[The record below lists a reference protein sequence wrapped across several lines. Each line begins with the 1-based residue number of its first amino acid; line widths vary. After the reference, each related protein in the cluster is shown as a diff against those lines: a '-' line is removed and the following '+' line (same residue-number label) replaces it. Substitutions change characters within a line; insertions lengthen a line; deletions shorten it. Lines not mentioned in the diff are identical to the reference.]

1 MNIARLVVKSD
12 NNKIEYTVYDFE
24 GTEKMLGG
32 YTFVVCI
39 KAESSVNMLTLHAI
53 LSYDDRQWCGIISKQ
68 MHIGVDV
75 HGELY
80 YQISLQCRLHFIS
93 KAQRYAVFCNRS
105 LQCILQK
112 ILDKVPYQYLCQDVS
127 IKYWMQYQESAQ
139 SVIDRLIFAHNMMYF
154 CDAHE
159 DVVVFIDNIHRLR
172 NGDDLYINNVI
183 NAADTNSLIEWRA
196 IREVYADSEHYGY
209 NNDYFIKHVNT
220 NKKRHY
226 INTPLQQPTSI
237 IYHTDIDSVSMAKL
251 YANAAQNVQI
261 PLQYESTSANHRIRI
276 GYKYKVYSNAISGA
290 DGDAFATNNM
300 QSSDNVFYPIHISH
314 MYRDGKYSNK
324 CIFLHRND
332 MYAIP
337 PKDINA
343 SFQVATVI
351 GADDAIVDTLDGM
364 AKVRFD
370 WQYESEQGLNGSA
383 KHVSSN
389 NTAYIPVMNMSAGN
403 EYGTRFMPRPGH
415 RVIIGFIAGNPNRPF
430 IAGSLYQIGNTPAHN
445 DCIDKSYIRTQS
457 FTGGAYNEITLCDA
471 KNAEYIQHESCG
483 DIRMIA
489 ARDMIHRTNHGSMT
503 LRIGGGDLKIEVNA
517 QRNLNETE
525 NLKNA
530 SISQSSGDIHI
541 HAKDGGMT
549 LNLHSAL
556 QADIGH
562 NCKINADKDGMQCVV
577 DVGDITIR
585 APMITISADAV
596 QIVSDNISIDASKSI
611 SIKSAAI
618 KISGALGS
626 LEIG

>member
-1 MNIARLVVKSD
+1 MNIARLVVKSG

-24 GTEKMLGG
+24 GTEQMLGG
-32 YTFVVCI
+32 YIFAVCI
-39 KAESSVNMLTLHAI
+39 KAELSTDMLTLHAI

-68 MHIGVDV
+68 IYIGVDV
-75 HGELY
+75 HGELH

-93 KAQRYAVFCNRS
+93 KAQRYAVFCNRN
-105 LQCILQK
+105 LQYILQK
-112 ILDKVPYQYLCQDVS
+112 ILDKLPYQYLCQDIS

-139 SVIDRLIFAHNMMYF
+139 SVINRLIFAHNMMYF

-172 NGDDLYINNVI
+172 DGNDLYINNAI
-183 NAADTNSLIEWRA
+183 NVVDTDSLIEWRV
-196 IREVYADSEHYGY
+196 IREVYANSEYYGY
-209 NNDYFIKHVNT
+209 NNDYLIKYINA
-220 NKKRHY
+220 NQKLHY
-226 INTPLQQPTSI
+226 INTQLQQPKSI
-237 IYHTDIDSVSMAKL
+237 MHHTDIDSVSMAKL
-251 YANAAQNVQI
+251 YANSAQNAQI
-261 PLQYESTSANHRIRI
+261 PLQYESTSTNHRIRI
-276 GYKYKVYSNAISGA
+276 GYKYKIYRNAI
-290 DGDAFATNNM
+290 DIFANNNM
-300 QSSDNVFYPIHISH
+300 QSSDNIFYPIYISH

-332 MYAIP
+332 MYAIQ

-364 AKVRFD
+364 AKVQFD
-370 WQYESEQGLNGSA
+370 WQCDNEQGLNSNA
-383 KHVSSN
+383 VDTHKHVSSN

-415 RVIIGFIAGNPNRPF
+415 RVIIGFIAGNPNKPF
-430 IAGSLYQIGNTPAHN
+430 IAGSLYQIGNSPAHN

-457 FTGGAYNEITLCDA
+457 FAGDEYNEITLCDA

-489 ARDMIHRTNHGSMT
+489 ARNMIHKTHNGSMT
-503 LRIGGGDLKIEVNA
+503 LSIDRGDLKIEVNA
-517 QRNLNETE
+517 QSNVNEPEDPE
-525 NLKNA
+525 NA
-530 SISQSSGDIHI
+530 RISQSSGDIHI
-541 HAKDGGMT
+541 HTKHGGMRLD
-549 LNLHSAL
+549 LNSAL

-562 NCKINADKDGMQCVV
+562 NCKINADKDGMKCVV
-577 DVGDITIR
+577 DVGNIRIR

-611 SIKSAAI
+611 AIKSAVI
-618 KISGALGS
+618 KISGAVGS